1 MAVLVEV
8 STVAQQLE
16 EDIRELAQPATVVYK
31 GKVEDLTH
39 ARPRQVEMIA

>member
-16 EDIRELAQPATVVYK
+16 EDIGELAQAATVVYK

-39 ARPRQVEMIA
+39 AKPRQVEMIA